1 MRRSSSQSDQ
11 FKRQVERGVEC
22 QAERQVEPQF
32 KPEMPR
38 IPGVNE
44 PLRGRQIWKKPDVLK
59 LLAVAI
65 VVVVG
70 GVVWSGIHAARY
82 RTQSALAMRDLV
94 AAPSTAGASTQ
105 LLEPP
110 AALRKDVAAATVTDL
125 AKPWSAKEFEFF
137 DPLTHA
143 RVPAM
148 IIRLPGSPSR
158 ASAYW
163 AFSLEAP
170 YHTCGL
176 TYVTDFRALASR
188 YHYRAAH
195 PMVVASCDGTVYDP
209 LQYGTTPAGAWV
221 PGEVAQGAG
230 SRPPLVIDVRVQGQ
244 SIFADRME

>member
-1 MRRSSSQSDQ
+1 MTGSSSQSGQ
-11 FKRQVERGVEC
+11 FKRQVEREV
-22 QAERQVEPQF
+22 ERQVEPEFEPKF

-44 PLRGRQIWKKPDVLK
+44 PLRARQLWKKPDVLK
-59 LLAVAI
+59 WLAVAI

-82 RTQSALAMRDLV
+82 RAESAKAMRDS
-94 AAPSTAGASTQ
+94 APARSTADVPTT
-105 LLEPP
+105 LLGPPP
-110 AALRKDVAAATVTDL
+110 AARKDVAAATIADL

-137 DPLTHA
+137 NPLTHA

-170 YHTCGL
+170 YETCRL
-176 TYVTDFRALASR
+176 SYVTDFRALASR
-188 YHYRAAH
+188 YHYRANH
-195 PMVVASCDGTVYDP
+195 PMVVASCDGAVYDP
-209 LQYGTTPAGAWV
+209 LQLGTTPAGAWV
-221 PGEVAQGAG
+221 PGEVVQGGG
-230 SRPPLVIDVRVQGQ
+230 SRPPLAIGVRVQGQ
-244 SIFADRME
+244 SIFADRIE

>member
-1 MRRSSSQSDQ
+1 MTESSSQSGP
-11 FKRQVERGVEC
+11 FRREVERH
-22 QAERQVEPQF
+22 AERQVEPQF

-44 PLRGRQIWKKPDVLK
+44 PLRARQIWEKPDVLK
-59 LLAVAI
+59 WLAVAI
-65 VVVVG
+65 VVVVS

-82 RTQSALAMRDLV
+82 RAESALAMRDS
-94 AAPSTAGASTQ
+94 APAQSNANVPTS
-105 LLEPP
+105 LLGPP
-110 AALRKDVAAATVTDL
+110 AAARKDVAAATIADL

-137 DPLTHA
+137 NPLTHA

-148 IIRLPGSPSR
+148 IIRLPGSASR

-170 YHTCGL
+170 YHTCRL
-176 TYVTDFRALASR
+176 TYITDFRALASR
-188 YHYRAAH
+188 YHYRANH

-209 LQYGTTPAGAWV
+209 LQFGTTPAGAWV

-230 SRPPLVIDVRVQGQ
+230 SRPPLAIDVRVQGQ

>member
-1 MRRSSSQSDQ
+1 MTGSSSQSDQ
-11 FKRQVERGVEC
+11 FKRQVER
-22 QAERQVEPQF
+22 QF

-44 PLRGRQIWKKPDVLK
+44 PLRARQIWKNPHVLK
-59 LLAVAI
+59 LLTVAI
-65 VVVVG
+65 VVG

-82 RTQSALAMRDLV
+82 RAESAQAMRDS
-94 AAPSTAGASTQ
+94 AHARSTADVPTT
-105 LLEPP
+105 LLGPP
-110 AALRKDVAAATVTDL
+110 AASRKDVAAATIADL
-125 AKPWSAKEFEFF
+125 ATPWSAKEFEFF
-137 DPLTHA
+137 NPRTHA

-170 YHTCGL
+170 YDTCRL
-176 TYVTDFRALASR
+176 SYVTDFRALASR

-209 LQYGTTPAGAWV
+209 LQFGTTPAGAWV
-221 PGEVAQGAG
+221 PGEVVQGGG
-230 SRPPLVIDVRVQGQ
+230 SRPPLAIDVRVQGQ

>member
-1 MRRSSSQSDQ
+1 MTGSSSQSDQ
-11 FKRQVERGVEC
+11 FKREV
-22 QAERQVEPQF
+22 ERQVERQAESQF

-44 PLRGRQIWKKPDVLK
+44 PLRGRQLWKKPDVLK
-59 LLAVAI
+59 LLALAI

-82 RTQSALAMRDLV
+82 RTQLALAMRDS
-94 AAPSTAGASTQ
+94 ARARSTADVPAPW
-105 LLEPP
+105 LAPPP
-110 AALRKDVAAATVTDL
+110 AARKDLAAATVADL

-170 YHTCGL
+170 YHTCRL